1 MATNVELYRGL
12 CEHIPPEAAKLIADA
27 VPDGAELA
35 TKADLEHGLQA
46 VEYRL
51 LAAIHEVKSQM
62 YEMKADMFRWMLTFF
77 ASLWVGLAALIVAVL
92 LGG

>member
-1 MATNVELYRGL
+1 MSTNVELYRGL

-27 VPDGAELA
+27 VPQGAELA
-35 TKADLEHGLQA
+35 TRSELHQ

-51 LAAIHEVKSQM
+51 LAAIH
-62 YEMKADMFRWMLTFF
+62 EMKADMFRWMLTFF